1 MATSLGLKDEAEAL
15 VKVIGEFIHKYPIQ
29 LSGGMQR
36 RAELAR
42 ALINEPTVMIMDDLG
57 PRRNV

>member
-1 MATSLGLKDEAEAL
+1 LR
-15 VKVIGEFIHKYPIQ
+15 EFRDKYPGQ

-42 ALINEPTVMIMDDLG
+42 AMINN
-57 PRRNV
+57 PR